1 MTTKLQEQVMALA
14 GVFQAAAQV
23 DQVARTG
30 QNDTIAFE
38 AAIASVL
45 EQNPAD
51 TESVY
56 GSRIHLRCGLEKLR
70 DVLRSSPSP
79 DDAMILR
86 YALGILHLQ
95 NKMKSN
101 AEMME
106 VIGSRV
112 SQAIDQA
119 KHFGSP
125 THENVIANLAG
136 IYQDTFSNLKFR
148 IQVTGDPTY
157 LQQNHIANRVRGLLL
172 AGIRSAT
179 LWRQLGGSRL
189 QIFFRRK
196 KLLKETEN
204 LLNA

>member
-1 MTTKLQEQVMALA
+1 MSNRIQEQVMALA

-23 DQVARTG
+23 DQVARSG
-30 QNDTIAFE
+30 QTNSIAFE
-38 AAIASVL
+38 TALSSVL
-45 EQNPAD
+45 EQNPTD
-51 TESVY
+51 TESIY
-56 GSRIHLRCGLEKLR
+56 GSRIHLRSGLEKLR
-70 DVLRSSPSP
+70 DILKSSPSQ
-79 DDAMILR
+79 DDAMVLR

-95 NKMKSN
+95 GKMKNNS
-101 AEMME
+101 EMLE
-106 VIGSRV
+106 IIGSRV
-112 SQAIDQA
+112 SQAIEQA

-148 IQVTGDPTY
+148 IQVTGDPTF
-157 LQQNHIANRVRGLLL
+157 LQQNHVANKVRALLL

-196 KLLKETEN
+196 RLLKETEN